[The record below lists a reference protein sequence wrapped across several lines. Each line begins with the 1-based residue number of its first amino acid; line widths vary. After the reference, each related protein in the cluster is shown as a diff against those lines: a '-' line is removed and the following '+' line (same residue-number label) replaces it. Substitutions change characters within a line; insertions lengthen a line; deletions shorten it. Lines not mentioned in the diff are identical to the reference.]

1 MPKNDKSM
9 IQSSI
14 LLHTTVDKQ
23 FWVNKIVKI
32 STMINENL
40 NNTQDLE
47 MINNQSLTLTFPA
60 GAIFGPFQ
68 STSMPLISIFRVS
81 FWYVHLPVK

>member
-47 MINNQSLTLTFPA
+47 MINNQSLNKFSITTVALFYV
-60 GAIFGPFQ
+60 
-68 STSMPLISIFRVS
+68 TSCCL
-81 FWYVHLPVK
+81 